1 VKRLVVILALLVA
14 NAHAQHFVTLTWSQ
28 SITAGIL
35 QNKIYRAS
43 GSTYALIFTSTHP
56 ITFYQD
62 TTVVGGVTYS
72 YRVTGVTAAGETT
85 PTQVQPG
92 LVVVP
97 LDTETAKPKN
107 AKATAQ

>member
-1 VKRLVVILALLVA
+1 MSLVA
-14 NAHAQHFVTLTWSQ
+14 SAHAQHFVTVTWSQ

-43 GSTYALIFTSTHP
+43 GSTYTLIFTSSHP
-56 ITFYQD
+56 ITFFQD

-72 YRVTGVTAAGETT
+72 YRVSGVTAAGEST
-85 PTQVQPG
+85 PTQVQPE

-97 LDTETAKPKN
+97 PNTEPAKPKN